1 MYSLANMYHT
11 VHVMLMTYYK
21 YIYIYILALKVGFT
35 TMALLQQWPFDG
47 ASTTVLP

>member
-1 MYSLANMYHT
+1 MYSLANMYYT
-11 VHVMLMTYYK
+11 VHVMLMIYYK

-35 TMALLQQWPFDG
+35 TMAPLQQRPFDG